1 MKMSE
6 SERQRN
12 VQISVPQDT
21 TFKVEDGLP
30 ELPTTGRSGQSKYQ
44 SLMDQARKLRP
55 GTKFRVPVGAEDA
68 NLQRAFIRNLRVAIK
83 RFAPK
88 LNLKVTA
95 ASNDAVWV
103 YRDTADSAPASSSK
117 SSR

>member
-1 MKMSE
+1 MSE
-6 SERQRN
+6 SERQKN
-12 VQISVPQDT
+12 VQINVPQDT

-30 ELPTTGRSGQSKYQ
+30 DLPTTGRSGQSKYQ
-44 SLMDQARKLRP
+44 SLMDQAKKLRP
-55 GTKFRVPVGAEDA
+55 GTKFRVPVGAADA
-68 NLQRAFIRNLRVAIK
+68 QLQRAFIRNLRVAIK

-95 ASNDAVWV
+95 AEADSIWL
-103 YRDTADSAPASSSK
+103 YRDVADSAPASSSK

>member
-1 MKMSE
+1 MSE

-12 VQISVPQDT
+12 VQITVPQDV

-44 SLMDQARKLRP
+44 SLMDQAKKLRP
-55 GTKFRVPVGAEDA
+55 GTRFNVPVGAADPQ
-68 NLQRAFIRNLRVAIK
+68 LQRTFIRNLRVAIK

-88 LNLKVTA
+88 MNLKVTA
-95 ASNDAVWV
+95 SGADAVCV
-103 YRDTADSAPASSSK
+103 YRDTADSAPTSSK

>member
-1 MKMSE
+1 MSE

-12 VQISVPQDT
+12 VQINVPQDT
-21 TFKVEDGLP
+21 TFQVEEGLP
-30 ELPTTGRSGQSKYQ
+30 DLPTTGRSGQSKYQ
-44 SLMDQARKLRP
+44 GLMDQARKLKA
-55 GTKFRVPVGAEDA
+55 GSHFKVPVGASDPD
-68 NLQRAFIRNLRVAIK
+68 LQRAFIRNLRVAIK

-95 ASNDAVWV
+95 SGLSDVAV
-103 YRDTADSAPASSSK
+103 YRDTADSAPASSK

>member
-1 MKMSE
+1 MSE

-12 VQISVPQDT
+12 VQITVPQDI
-21 TFKVEDGLP
+21 TFKVEEGLP

-44 SLMDQARKLRP
+44 SLMDQAKKLKP
-55 GTKFRVPVGAEDA
+55 GSKFRVPVGAADA
-68 NLQRAFIRNLRVAIK
+68 QLQRTFIRNLRVAIK

-88 LNLKVTA
+88 MNLKVTA
-95 ASNDAVWV
+95 AEADSVWV
-103 YRDTADSAPASSSK
+103 YRDTADSAPASSK